1 MFMKKEIAKSIIGVV
16 NLIFVFTYVLSLVN
30 GKLPVMANKSIFIQI
45 LPMVISLVRKSRLD
59 SYGLRRR
66 LERVIWKD

>member
-16 NLIFVFTYVLSLVN
+16 NLIFAFTYVLSLVN

-45 LPMVISLVRKSRLD
+45 LPMVISLVIATICEEHS
-59 SYGLRRR
+59 
-66 LERVIWKD
+66 

>member
-1 MFMKKEIAKSIIGVV
+1 MKKEIAKSIIGVV

-45 LPMVISLVRKSRLD
+45 LPMVISLVIATICEEHS
-59 SYGLRRR
+59 
-66 LERVIWKD
+66 

>member
-45 LPMVISLVRKSRLD
+45 LPMVISLVIATICEEHS
-59 SYGLRRR
+59 
-66 LERVIWKD
+66 

>member
-45 LPMVISLVRKSRLD
+45 LPMVISLVIAIICEEHS
-59 SYGLRRR
+59 
-66 LERVIWKD
+66 